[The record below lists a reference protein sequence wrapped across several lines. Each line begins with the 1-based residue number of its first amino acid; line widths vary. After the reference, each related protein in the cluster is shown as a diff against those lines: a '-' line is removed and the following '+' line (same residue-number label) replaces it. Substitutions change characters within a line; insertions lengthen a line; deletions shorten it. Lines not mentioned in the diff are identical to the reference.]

1 MYVKN
6 PIDVLVDC
14 LNAIIA
20 TCKEDGLVIRD
31 KDNIEIAIKKITYN
45 EEYDSLVAEFEDIGY
60 PEDYE

>member
-14 LNAIIA
+14 INAIIT

-31 KDNIEIAIKKITYN
+31 PDNIEFAIKKITYN
-45 EEYDSLVAEFEDIGY
+45 EEYDCLMVEFEDIGY